1 LKDAFSYDMI
11 KKNITLGEYM
21 KKYII
26 SIDQGTSST
35 RAIVF
40 NKKGEVIS
48 QAQKEVPVMY
58 PQEHYV
64 EQNPYL
70 IWNSVLTT
78 LAQAL
83 LEKEI
88 MPQEIASIGITN
100 QRETTVLWS
109 RKTGKVVHDAIVWQS
124 KQSTEICNR
133 YESQKELIQSKTGLV
148 LDSYFS
154 ASKIIWILEHSEEAR
169 NLMSTGDL
177 MFGTIDT
184 WLLYKL
190 SGGEVHKTDATNAS
204 RTMIYNI
211 YEHKWDQEL
220 LDLFGI
226 DASIL
231 PTVED
236 SNALFGHT
244 AKHVFFGHKIP
255 VTGVLGDQQA
265 ALFGQLCLEEGMIK
279 NTYGTGCFML
289 MNTGTKPKKSTK
301 GLLTTIGYQM
311 DGVAT
316 YALEGSVFVAGS
328 AIQWLRDEMKFFDNA
343 SKSEALATSVESS
356 EGVIVVPSFVGLGT
370 PYWNATVQGAMFGL
384 KRSTSQANITR
395 ATLEALAFQ
404 SRDIIDVMREES
416 NIEVKLLKV
425 DGGASQN
432 NYLMQF
438 QSDIL
443 ATPIIRPKMLEST
456 ALGAAYISG
465 LKSGFFK
472 SVEEIQQ
479 LVEEDQIFTPV
490 LDETTRNS
498 RYQKWQ
504 KAIDAVIRFHTR

>member
-1 LKDAFSYDMI
+1 MI
-11 KKNITLGEYM
+11 KKTRKCDEM
-21 KKYII
+21 EKYII

-40 NKKGEVIS
+40 NKKGEVVS
-48 QAQKEVPVMY
+48 QAQKEVPVLY
-58 PQEHYV
+58 PKEHYV
-64 EQNPYL
+64 EQDPYL

-88 MPQEIASIGITN
+88 MPEEIVSIGITN
-100 QRETTVLWS
+100 QRETTVLWN
-109 RKTGKVVHDAIVWQS
+109 RETGKIVHHAIVWQS
-124 KQSTEICNR
+124 KQSREICDR
-133 YESQKELIQSKTGLV
+133 FEKQKDFIQSKTGLI

-154 ASKIIWILEHSEEAR
+154 ASKIIWVLEHSKEAQTLMEEG
-169 NLMSTGDL
+169 NL

-190 SGGEVHKTDATNAS
+190 SSGKIHKTDATNAS
-204 RTMIYNI
+204 RTMLYNI

-220 LDLFGI
+220 LDLFKI
-226 DASIL
+226 DSSIL
-231 PTVED
+231 PTVVD

-244 AKHVFFGHKIP
+244 AKHVFFGHEIP
-255 VTGVLGDQQA
+255 ITGVLGDQQA
-265 ALFGQLCLEEGMIK
+265 ALFGQLCLEEGMVK

-289 MNTGTKPKKSTK
+289 MNTGTTPKKSTK

-311 DGVAT
+311 DGITT

-328 AIQWLRDEMKFFDNA
+328 AIQWLRDEMKFFDSA
-343 SKSEALATSVESS
+343 AKSEILANSVDSS

-370 PYWNATVQGAMFGL
+370 PYWNASVQGAMFGL
-384 KRSTSQANITR
+384 KRSTSQGNITR

-404 SRDIIDVMREES
+404 SKDIIDVMSEES

-432 NYLMQF
+432 NLLMQF
-438 QSDIL
+438 QSDML
-443 ATPIIRPKMLEST
+443 NTPIIRPKMLEST

-465 LKSGFFK
+465 LKSGFFENIAE
-472 SVEEIQQ
+472 VEQ
-479 LVEEDQIFTPV
+479 LIEEDQTFNPSMKQ
-490 LDETTRNS
+490 EERS
-498 RYQKWQ
+498 ARYDKWQ
-504 KAIDAVIRFHTR
+504 KAIDAVIRFSSR

>member
-1 LKDAFSYDMI
+1 MI
-11 KKNITLGEYM
+11 KKTRKCDQME
-21 KKYII
+21 KYII

-40 NKKGEVIS
+40 NKQGEVVS
-48 QAQKEVPVMY
+48 QAQKEVPVLY

-64 EQNPYL
+64 EQDPYL

-100 QRETTVLWS
+100 QRETTVLWD
-109 RKTGKVVHDAIVWQS
+109 RATGKVVHHAIVWQS
-124 KQSTEICNR
+124 KQSREICHR
-133 YESQKELIQSKTGLV
+133 YENQKDFIQSKTGLI

-154 ASKIIWILEHSEEAR
+154 ASKIVWILEHNKDAKR
-169 NLMSTGDL
+169 LMDEGQL

-190 SGGEVHKTDATNAS
+190 SGGKIHKTDATNAS
-204 RTMIYNI
+204 RTMLYNI
-211 YEHKWDQEL
+211 YEHKWDKDL

-226 DASIL
+226 NASIL
-231 PTVED
+231 PEVVD

-244 AKHVFFGHKIP
+244 ANHVFFGHKVPI
-255 VTGVLGDQQA
+255 TGVLGDQQA

-289 MNTGTKPKKSTK
+289 MNTGTTPKKSAK

-311 DGVAT
+311 DGITT

-328 AIQWLRDEMKFFDNA
+328 AIQWLRDEMKFFDSA
-343 SKSEALATSVESS
+343 VKSEALANSVVSS

-370 PYWNATVQGAMFGL
+370 PYWNAQVQGAMFGL
-384 KRSTSQANITR
+384 KRSTSQGNITR

-404 SRDIIDVMREES
+404 SKDIIDVMCEDS
-416 NIEVKLLKV
+416 NIDVKLLKV

-432 NYLMQF
+432 NLLMQF

-443 ATPIIRPKMLEST
+443 NTPIIRPKMLEST

-472 SVEEIQQ
+472 DISQIEQ
-479 LVEEDQIFTPV
+479 LVEEDQTFTPNM
-490 LDETTRNS
+490 DEEDRS
-498 RYQKWQ
+498 IRYAKWQ
-504 KAIDAVIRFHTR
+504 KAIKAVIAFSKQ

>member
-1 LKDAFSYDMI
+1 MI
-11 KKNITLGEYM
+11 KKTRKCDEM
-21 KKYII
+21 EKYII

-40 NKKGEVIS
+40 NKKGEVVS
-48 QAQKEVPVMY
+48 QAQKEVPVLY
-58 PQEHYV
+58 PKEHYV
-64 EQNPYL
+64 EQDPYL

-88 MPQEIASIGITN
+88 MPEEIVSIGITN
-100 QRETTVLWS
+100 QRETTVLWN
-109 RKTGKVVHDAIVWQS
+109 RETGKIVHHAIVWQS
-124 KQSTEICNR
+124 KQSREICDR
-133 YESQKELIQSKTGLV
+133 FEKQKDFIQSKTGLI

-154 ASKIIWILEHSEEAR
+154 ASKIIWVLEHSKEAQTLMEEG
-169 NLMSTGDL
+169 NL

-190 SGGEVHKTDATNAS
+190 SSGKIHKTDATNAS
-204 RTMIYNI
+204 RTMLYNI

-220 LDLFGI
+220 LDLFKI
-226 DASIL
+226 DSSIL
-231 PTVED
+231 PTVVD

-244 AKHVFFGHKIP
+244 AKHVFFGHEIP
-255 VTGVLGDQQA
+255 ITGVLGDQQA
-265 ALFGQLCLEEGMIK
+265 ALFGQLCLEEGMVK

-289 MNTGTKPKKSTK
+289 MNTGTTPKKSTK

-311 DGVAT
+311 DGITT

-328 AIQWLRDEMKFFDNA
+328 AIQWLRDEMKFFDSA
-343 SKSEALATSVESS
+343 AKSETLANSVDSS

-370 PYWNATVQGAMFGL
+370 PYWNASVQGAMFGL
-384 KRSTSQANITR
+384 KRSTSQGNITR

-404 SRDIIDVMREES
+404 SKDIIDVMSEES

-432 NYLMQF
+432 NLLMQF
-438 QSDIL
+438 QSDML
-443 ATPIIRPKMLEST
+443 NTPIIRPKMLEST

-465 LKSGFFK
+465 LKSGFFENIAE
-472 SVEEIQQ
+472 VEQ
-479 LVEEDQIFTPV
+479 LIEEDQTFNPSMKQ
-490 LDETTRNS
+490 EERS
-498 RYQKWQ
+498 ARYDKWQ
-504 KAIDAVIRFHTR
+504 KAIDAVIRFSSR